1 MRLILTCA
9 LAIVSL
15 GSFAQT
21 STYLY
26 PSTSLRWNEV
36 ICHIDG
42 GVVRDGN
49 GWRGEILYTVDR
61 DRIYAGYSTSTF
73 NLAYT
78 LREGKL
84 HIGDSHFTDAITYTL
99 EQGVVYVGNSNFPLD
114 IAYTIRPD
122 VSQPDV
128 INIFKENSISP
139 FDIVATLQGDPS
151 HTELFALL
159 LSAGLL

>member
-1 MRLILTCA
+1 MRVILAFT
-9 LAIVSL
+9 LAVVSL
-15 GSFAQT
+15 SSLAQT

-26 PSTSLRWNEV
+26 PSSHLRWNEV

-49 GWRGEILYTVDR
+49 GWRGVILYTVDR

-99 EQGVVYVGNSNFPLD
+99 EQGIVYVGDSNFPLD
-114 IAYTIRPD
+114 IAYTIRSD
-122 VSQPDV
+122 MSHPDV

-139 FDIVATLQGDPS
+139 FDVVATLQGAPS

>member
-1 MRLILTCA
+1 MRLILTCV
-9 LAIVSL
+9 LAIVSISTL
-15 GSFAQT
+15 TQT
-21 STYLY
+21 ATYLY

-42 GVVRDGN
+42 GVVRNGN

-61 DRIYAGYSTSTF
+61 DRIYAGFSISTF
-73 NLAYT
+73 NIAYT

-84 HIGDSHFTDAITYTL
+84 HIGDSYFTDAITYAL
-99 EQGVVYVGNSNFPLD
+99 EEDVIYVGDSNFPLD

-122 VSQPDV
+122 LSHPDV

-139 FDIVATLQGDPS
+139 FDIVATLQGAPS

>member
-1 MRLILTCA
+1 MRVILAFT
-9 LAIVSL
+9 LAVVSL
-15 GSFAQT
+15 SSLAQT

-26 PSTSLRWNEV
+26 PSTPLRWNEV

-99 EQGVVYVGNSNFPLD
+99 EQGVIYVGDSNFPLD
-114 IAYTIRPD
+114 IAYTIRSD
-122 VSQPDV
+122 MSHPDV

-139 FDIVATLQGDPS
+139 FDVVATLQGAPS
-151 HTELFALL
+151 HAELFALL

>member
-1 MRLILTCA
+1 MRLILTLA

-122 VSQPDV
+122 VSHPDV

-151 HTELFALL
+151 HTELVALL

>member
-1 MRLILTCA
+1 MRVILTFA
-9 LAIVSL
+9 LAILSL
-15 GSFAQT
+15 SSLAQT

-36 ICHIDG
+36 ICHIEG

-73 NLAYT
+73 NIAYT
-78 LREGKL
+78 LRDGKL
-84 HIGDSHFTDAITYTL
+84 HIGDSYFTDAITYTL
-99 EQGVVYVGNSNFPLD
+99 EQGVIYVGNSNFPLD
-114 IAYTIRPD
+114 IAYTIRQEA
-122 VSQPDV
+122 SYPDV

-139 FDIVATLQGDPS
+139 FDIVATLQGTPS

>member
-1 MRLILTCA
+1 MRLILTLA

>member
-1 MRLILTCA
+1 MRLILTLA

-159 LSAGLL
+159 LSAELL

>member
-1 MRLILTCA
+1 MRLILAFAFAT
-9 LAIVSL
+9 ISFGSL
-15 GSFAQT
+15 AQT

-36 ICHIDG
+36 ICHIEG

-61 DRIYAGYSTSTF
+61 NRIYAGYSTSTF

-84 HIGDSHFTDAITYTL
+84 HLGDSSFTDAISYTL
-99 EQGVVYVGNSNFPLD
+99 EQGVIYVGDSYFPLD
-114 IAYTIRPD
+114 IAYSIRPD
-122 VSQPDV
+122 MSHPDV

-139 FDIVATLQGDPS
+139 FDIVAT
-151 HTELFALL
+151 
-159 LSAGLL
+159 

>member
-1 MRLILTCA
+1 MRLILTFA